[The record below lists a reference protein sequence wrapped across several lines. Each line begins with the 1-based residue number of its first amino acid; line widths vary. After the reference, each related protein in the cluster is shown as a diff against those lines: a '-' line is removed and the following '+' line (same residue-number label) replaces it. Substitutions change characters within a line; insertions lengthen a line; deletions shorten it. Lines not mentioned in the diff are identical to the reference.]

1 MLFLFSSHVFFWGK
15 ISLLLNMVS
24 AGPGFVVPPSSKC
37 GWNLVLV
44 EKENLANREMKASRT
59 SRNKK
64 EREKN
69 VWVVLSSGPWGPN
82 SYRSL
87 RNPLSYSRLYFSI

>member
-1 MLFLFSSHVFFWGK
+1 MLFLFSSHLFWGK

-24 AGPGFVVPPSSKC
+24 VGPGFVVPPSSKC
-37 GWNLVLV
+37 GRRLVLV

-64 EREKN
+64 ERGKCLGS
-69 VWVVLSSGPWGPN
+69 VKFW
-82 SYRSL
+82 SL
-87 RNPLSYSRLYFSI
+87 GSKFLQIFEESFELL

>member
-1 MLFLFSSHVFFWGK
+1 
-15 ISLLLNMVS
+15 MVS

-64 EREKN
+64 EREKKCLGS
-69 VWVVLSSGPWGPN
+69 VKFW
-82 SYRSL
+82 SL
-87 RNPLSYSRLYFSI
+87 GSKFLQIFEESFELL

>member
-1 MLFLFSSHVFFWGK
+1 MLFLFSSHLFFWGK

-24 AGPGFVVPPSSKC
+24 VGPGFVVPPSSKC
-37 GWNLVLV
+37 GWSLVLV
-44 EKENLANREMKASRT
+44 EKENLANREIKA

-69 VWVVLSSGPWGPN
+69 VWVVLSSGSWGPN
-82 SYRSL
+82 FYRSL
-87 RNPLSYSRLYFSI
+87 KNPLSYSRLYFSI